1 MDKNVLGAKIKR
13 IRQNKGMTMEE
24 FGKLFKANKS
34 NVSSWESGRTKPSN
48 ARLLMLAEIGNTT
61 VDELLNVNNL
71 VYVVLYGDDDAVI
84 FKTRNK
90 AELFASNLL
99 SDTKILERVIM

>member
-1 MDKNVLGAKIKR
+1 MDKRVLGSKIKS

-34 NVSSWESGRTKPSN
+34 NVSSWESGRTRPSN

-71 VYVVLYGDDDAVI
+71 VYVVLYGDDAMV
-84 FKTRNK
+84 FKTK
-90 AELFASNLL
+90 KQAELFVSNLL
-99 SDTKILERVIM
+99 SDAKILERIIM

>member
-1 MDKNVLGAKIKR
+1 MDKKVLGAKIKS

-48 ARLLMLAEIGNTT
+48 ARLLMLAKIGNTT

-71 VYVVLYGDDDAVI
+71 VYVVLCGEDAMV
-84 FKTRNK
+84 FKTRKK
-90 AELFASNLL
+90 AELFANNLL
-99 SDTKILERVIM
+99 SDTRILELTIM

>member
-1 MDKNVLGAKIKR
+1 MDKKVLGAKIKS

-48 ARLLMLAEIGNTT
+48 ARLLMLAKIGNTT
-61 VDELLNVNNL
+61 VEELLSVNNL
-71 VYVVLYGDDDAVI
+71 VYVVLYGDDAIV
-84 FKTRNK
+84 FKTRKK
-90 AELFASNLL
+90 AESFANNLL
-99 SDTKILERVIM
+99 SDTKILERTIM

>member
-1 MDKNVLGAKIKR
+1 MDNKVLGAKIKR

-71 VYVVLYGDDDAVI
+71 VYVVLYGEDAVV
-84 FKTRNK
+84 FKTRQK
-90 AELFASNLL
+90 AESFANNLL
-99 SDTKILERVIM
+99 SDTKILERTIM